1 MESVFVTRIEISLVR
16 KADFGQDR
24 LDRDFGGFDEQV
36 GFQQPLFVQQF
47 RERLAA
53 ALLDHVAQVVFVE
66 VQPFGCRVQGQGRE
80 FGIDQLEDLVKGVFF
95 AERFAVLV
103 RQRTCQFV
111 KQDRQITADDL
122 SGKDLRE
129 EIFIGHIVDDL
140 LDVFVLFIAEQD
152 EVGCIRV
159 QWVIRQQNFVED
171 AVVVVHVHQ
180 PVDRD
185 AFVVEEDVQ
194 KQIVLAE
201 RFDGMRAAGVHQQDV
216 AFLQQVR
223 DAVDD
228 LAAFALHD
236 VVEFEE
242 LVRVL
247 RVGGVAVVF
256 ADVDVLVFEK
266 QMFLDF
272 WRPGRL
278 PLQFRQIGHKFMP
291 LFLFL
296 FDDRFLR

>member
-1 MESVFVTRIEISLVR
+1 MESVLIARIKIGFVR

-36 GFQQPLFVQQF
+36 GLQQPLFVQQF

-66 VQPFGCRVQGQGRE
+66 VQPFGRSVQGKRRE
-80 FGIDQLEDLVKGVFF
+80 LGIDQLEDLVKGVLF
-95 AERFAVLV
+95 AERFAVFV
-103 RQRTCQFV
+103 REGARQFV
-111 KQDRQITADDL
+111 EQDRQVAADNL
-122 SGKDLRE
+122 SGKDFRE

-140 LDVFVLFIAEQD
+140 LDMLILFISEQY
-152 EVGCIRV
+152 EVRGVRV
-159 QWVIRQQNFVED
+159 QRIIRQQNFVED

-185 AFVVEEDVQ
+185 ALVVEKDVQ
-194 KQIVLAE
+194 QQIVLAE
-201 RFDGMRAAGVHQQDV
+201 RLDGMLAAGVHQQDI

-223 DAVDD
+223 DTVDD
-228 LAAFALHD
+228 LTAFALHD
-236 VVEFEE
+236 VVELQE
-242 LVRVL
+242 LMRVL

-256 ADVDVLVFEK
+256 ADVDIFVFEK
-266 QMFLDF
+266 QMLLDLRRSCRRIF
-272 WRPGRL
+272 
-278 PLQFRQIGHKFMP
+278 QFRQIRHKFMP

-296 FDDRFLR
+296 FDDRFL

>member
-1 MESVFVTRIEISLVR
+1 MESVLVARIEISLVGEP
-16 KADFGQDR
+16 DFGQDR

-36 GFQQPLFVQQF
+36 GFQQPLFVQQL

-53 ALLDHVAQVVFVE
+53 AFFDHVAQVILVE
-66 VQPFGCRVQGQGRE
+66 VQSFGCRVQGQRCE
-80 FGIDQLEDLVKGVFF
+80 LGIDQLKDLVKGVLF

-103 RQRTCQFV
+103 RQGTRQFV
-111 KQDRQITADDL
+111 KQDRQVAADDL
-122 SGKDLRE
+122 SGKDFRE
-129 EIFIGHIVDDL
+129 EIFVGHIVDDL
-140 LDVFVLFIAEQD
+140 LDVLVLFVAEKN
-152 EVGCIRV
+152 EIRGVRV
-159 QWVIRQQNFVED
+159 QRVIRQQNLVED

-185 AFVVEEDVQ
+185 ALVVEEDVQ

-201 RFDGMRAAGVHQQDV
+201 RLDGMLAAGVHQQDI

-228 LAAFALHD
+228 LAAFALDD
-236 VVEFEE
+236 VVELEE

-247 RVGGVAVVF
+247 RIGGVAVVF

-266 QMFLDF
+266 QMLLDLGS
-272 WRPGRL
+272 PGRL
-278 PLQFRQIGHKFMP
+278 SLQFRQIGHKFMP

>member
-1 MESVFVTRIEISLVR
+1 MESVFIARIEIGLVR
-16 KADFGQDR
+16 EADFGQDR

-36 GFQQPLFVQQF
+36 GLQQPLFVQQF

-53 ALLDHVAQVVFVE
+53 ALFNHVAQVVFVE
-66 VQPFGCRVQGQGRE
+66 VQPFGRRIQGQRRE
-80 FGIDQLEDLVKGVFF
+80 LGINQLEDLVKGVLFT
-95 AERFAVLV
+95 ERFVVFV
-103 RQRTCQFV
+103 RQRARQFIE
-111 KQDRQITADDL
+111 QDRQVTADDL

-140 LDVFVLFIAEQD
+140 FDVLVLVIAEQD
-152 EVGCIRV
+152 EVGGVRV
-159 QWVIRQQNFVED
+159 QRVVRQQYFVED

-185 AFVVEEDVQ
+185 AFVVEKDVQ
-194 KQIVLAE
+194 KQVVLAE
-201 RFDGMRAAGVHQQDV
+201 RLDGMLAAGVHQQDI

-223 DAVDD
+223 DPVDD
-228 LAAFALHD
+228 LAAFALDD
-236 VVEFEE
+236 VVELKE
-242 LVRVL
+242 LMRVL
-247 RVGGVAVVF
+247 RVGGIAVVF

-266 QMFLDF
+266 QMLLDLR
-272 WRPGRL
+272 RPRRRS
-278 PLQFRQIGHKFMP
+278 LQLRQIGHEFMP

>member
-1 MESVFVTRIEISLVR
+1 MESVFIARIEIGLVR
-16 KADFGQDR
+16 EADFGQDR

-36 GFQQPLFVQQF
+36 GLQQPLFVQQF
-47 RERLAA
+47 RECLAA
-53 ALLDHVAQVVFVE
+53 ALFDHVAQVVFVE
-66 VQPFGCRVQGQGRE
+66 VQPFGCSVQGQRRE
-80 FGIDQLEDLVKGVFF
+80 LGIDQLKDLVKGVLF

-103 RQRTCQFV
+103 RQGARQFV
-111 KQDRQITADDL
+111 KQDRQVAADDL

-129 EIFIGHIVDDL
+129 EIFVGHIVDDL
-140 LDVFVLFIAEQD
+140 LDVLILFVAEQD
-152 EVGCIRV
+152 EIGGVRV
-159 QWVIRQQNFVED
+159 QRVVRQQNFVED

-185 AFVVEEDVQ
+185 ALVVEKDVQ

-201 RFDGMRAAGVHQQDV
+201 RLDGMLAAGVHQQDI

-228 LAAFALHD
+228 LAAFALDD
-236 VVEFEE
+236 VVELEE

-266 QMFLDF
+266 QMLLDL
-272 WRPGRL
+272 WRPDRL